1 MKSQWYELKEQAVAL
16 RKTGM
21 SMTVIEQKLTIPRST
36 LSGWFRDIT
45 LTEEQR
51 QRLLLNK
58 QAGWKK
64 ARQRAQESHRA
75 RKALRLLDAKK
86 QALQTL
92 ERIELSDE
100 VLDLAFAM
108 LYIGEGSKKGSTSL
122 ASSDPKILRFVLSV
136 LKRNYGITSDMVRCE
151 LHLRMDQNEDEAKEY
166 WGRELK
172 LQPEAFRYIAH
183 DRRSLGKTTYDH
195 YNGVCV
201 LYCGSIAIQRKL
213 IFLYTLF
220 CDKVASLD
228 LGD

>member
-1 MKSQWYELKEQAVAL
+1 MKSQWYELKEQAIAL

-51 QRLLLNK
+51 QRLLINK
-58 QAGWKK
+58 QVGWKK
-64 ARQRAQESHRA
+64 ARQRALESHRA
-75 RKALRLLDAKK
+75 RKALRLLDAKRK
-86 QALQTL
+86 AVETL
-92 ERIELSDE
+92 DRIELSDE

-108 LYIGEGSKKGSTSL
+108 LYLGEGAKSGSTSL

-136 LKRNYGITSDMVRCE
+136 LKRNYGITSDMVRCD
-151 LHLRMDQNEDEAKEY
+151 LHLRMDQNEALAKEY
-166 WGRELK
+166 WGNELR
-172 LQPEAFRYIAH
+172 LPPEAFRNIAH
-183 DRRSLGKTTYDH
+183 DRGSLGTATNDH

-220 CDKVASLD
+220 CDKVSSLD